1 MRVIILAAGQSRRFQ
16 QEGYTVPKPFLSIEW
31 RGTTATMLEHVI
43 ATVPLGFPRTVVA
56 VPKPY
61 AERLEG
67 ALELTGRIVR
77 FVEVEYSR
85 GPGHTA
91 LQVLEFLQLETT
103 LFLDVDVLNCTNDLY
118 RLVNSNSC
126 GVLVAKSTDPACWYV
141 DKIDRFNRI
150 IEKERISSY
159 AVQGAYFVPITQI
172 PDLMLCL
179 SAAIRIYE
187 EPFLSHAFNQMMGS
201 KLAVQTSYA
210 PVDWGTP
217 EKVRLSGAHIIPEK
231 GNSHFPTTIPGHS
244 TV

>member
-1 MRVIILAAGQSRRFQ
+1 MRVVVLAAGQSRRFQ
-16 QEGYTVPKPFLSIEW
+16 ADGYMVPKPFFSIEW
-31 RGTTATMLEHVI
+31 HGTTATMLEHVI

-61 AERLEG
+61 AERLDG
-67 ALELTGRIVR
+67 ALGLTGRIVR
-77 FVEVEYSR
+77 FVEVEDSQA
-85 GPGHTA
+85 PAHTA

-126 GVLVAKSTDPACWYV
+126 GVLVTKSTDPAYSYV
-141 DKIDRFNRI
+141 DRIGLFNRI
-150 IEKERISSY
+150 IEKEPISPY

-179 SAAIRIYE
+179 SAAIRLYE

-201 KLAVQTSYA
+201 KLAVQTSYT
-210 PVDWGTP
+210 PIDWGTP
-217 EKVRLSGAHIIPEK
+217 EKVRLSGAHIITDK
-231 GNSHFPTTIPGHS
+231 HMNSEG
-244 TV
+244 